1 MAIPKNARCIEVE
14 VGGSMVALCLAM
26 NADRANEEY
35 DGYYHNCSEYGDW
48 TEVTDGT
55 KKTVKEKVTDAAKTV
70 KETAAYANSYAWN
83 NGPNISGPSSK
94 AMNYAWEQVGSGINS
109 IGARWKGG
117 GGSNAAPGAQA
128 PVQSTSAPLDNGS
141 ISSDPMLLDTS
152 ALRRIIVHDG
162 AVKAPEGD
170 PKMKVGDTDASKQN
184 AESDA
189 SNEPTT
195 DASGSDQDVTTE
207 AKQKDPTN
215 AQKRPNAKSPTPV
228 SNVHSNSKPKSP
240 RKNKEGKYQMY
251 IGYRTSSSKHHE
263 AECDIENM
271 RPLITAMERNVKV
284 YQSASKKNN
293 GNQTVE
299 HKQVPGVTA
308 EMYCLW
314 KHLTEKVRTQGSR
327 SNRYAMLTD
336 TTTQKSIRL
345 DMVSDNTLL
354 YTEEN
359 SNQIVLVNDDEED
372 DVEVKVAEVLVKQG
386 SPSGYNR
393 TVLYTDSCLSLTN
406 GVKLKEPR
414 NSNVKR
420 YMKIL
425 IFCLLVVTGWGFY
438 SKKNQT
444 TEVSAYGFT
453 LSVNQDEN
461 EKMFDTNTEFTLTE
475 SVSPELTG
483 TEWSA
488 KSAQK
493 TDKSATEGQ
502 TVRQIVTRSASRE
515 AQAASAAKQAN
526 EAELTR
532 KLRSAGKQHAESS
545 EAKKARET
553 NHANKSNGSGEAG
566 EAGEASN
573 KKAAKKAS
581 DTSPS
586 SSSDEATA
594 KVRRSERLQKLAKIK
609 SKYP

>member
-1 MAIPKNARCIEVE
+1 
-14 VGGSMVALCLAM
+14 MVALCIAM
-26 NADRANEEY
+26 NADLANDEY
-35 DGYYHNCSEYGDW
+35 DNYYHNGSEYGDW

-83 NGPNISGPSSK
+83 NGPNISGPASK
-94 AMNYAWEQVGSGINS
+94 FLKDTWEQVGSGINS
-109 IGARWKGG
+109 LGARWKGG

-128 PVQSTSAPLDNGS
+128 PVQSPSAPLSNGS
-141 ISSDPMLLDTS
+141 IS
-152 ALRRIIVHDG
+152 HDG

-170 PKMKVGDTDASKQN
+170 PKIKVGDTDASKQKT
-184 AESDA
+184 ESDG
-189 SNEPTT
+189 SNELTT

-263 AECDIENM
+263 AECDIESM

-284 YQSASKKNN
+284 YQPVSKKNN

-327 SNRYAMLTD
+327 SNRYAMLT
-336 TTTQKSIRL
+336 TTADKYIRL

-359 SNQIVLVNDDEED
+359 SNQIVLVKEEDDDEED

-386 SPSGYNR
+386 SQSGYNR
-393 TVLYTDSCLSLTN
+393 TVIYTDSCLSLTD

-414 NSNVKR
+414 NSKGKR
-420 YMKIL
+420 EVKIL

-438 SKKNQT
+438 AKKNQP
-444 TEVSAYGFT
+444 TEVSANGFT
-453 LSVNQDEN
+453 VSVNQDEN

-475 SVSPELTG
+475 SGLPEATQS
-483 TEWSA
+483 ERSA

-493 TDKSATEGQ
+493 TDKIATEGQ
-502 TVRQIVTRSASRE
+502 TVRQIVTGSAKAQASAS
-515 AQAASAAKQAN
+515 KQAN
-526 EAELTR
+526 GAELTR
-532 KLRSAGKQHAESS
+532 KLRSAGKQHTESAE
-545 EAKKARET
+545 AHQAPKAVNKKA
-553 NHANKSNGSGEAG
+553 AKAGEAG
-566 EAGEASN
+566 EAGGAAKAGGAGGASN
-573 KKAAKKAS
+573 TSAAKKAS
-581 DTSPS
+581 DTSSS
-586 SSSDEATA
+586 SSSDEAIAHHTRS
-594 KVRRSERLQKLAKIK
+594 KTLKMSERLAKKNNGNK
-609 SKYP
+609 SK